1 MDSRGLV
8 HSVGMT
14 ISARRKARGLTQAQL
29 AEAMGIEKETVSR
42 IETGVISATLT
53 RLAQIAGIL
62 ECPVSALFLRPPS
75 AEQEDASVCA
85 VQVEQLVLMLESL
98 SARERALVVHLVEEV
113 VHLLQQRP

>member
-1 MDSRGLV
+1 MDSKGLV

-62 ECPVSALFLRPPS
+62 ECPVSALFLRPPA
-75 AEQEDASVCA
+75 AEQEDACA
-85 VQVEQLVLMLESL
+85 MQVEQLTLMLESL
-98 SARERALVVHLVEEV
+98 GARERALVVHLVEEV
-113 VHLLQQRP
+113 VHLLKQRS